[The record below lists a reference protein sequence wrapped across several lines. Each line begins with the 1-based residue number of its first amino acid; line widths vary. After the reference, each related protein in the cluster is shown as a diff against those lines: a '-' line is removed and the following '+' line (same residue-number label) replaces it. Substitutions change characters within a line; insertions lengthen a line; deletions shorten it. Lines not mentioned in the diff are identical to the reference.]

1 MTLPVRIL
9 LVAHALGG
17 GVEGHVGDLR
27 ALLAGSFEVDVLRP
41 AGAGAVQ
48 MHFSDDSHVNWRCD
62 NWPLLVQALQSR
74 GYSRVLFHHI
84 HGFQPDILA
93 LDQALNLPF
102 DVTLHD
108 YFAYCPQYQLSSSDG
123 GGYCGEPPLDGCRAC
138 LQARPHV
145 WGWTIERWHESM
157 GAFLARASRVIAPT
171 AYVKAQMAKHF
182 PAQAVLH
189 QAHPPRNEWVSDPA
203 PVVKVVVLGALSR
216 IKGLETL
223 IQCAEHASNA
233 RMPLSFVLLGFPE
246 HAIDRRLPVQMRGEY
261 SDADLPALLALERAD
276 VVWFPGKFPETHAYT
291 LDVALDS
298 GLPIVASE
306 RGAFTERLATHPKAS
321 LLDADASPAAWNQA
335 LVQSVGWGDVGA
347 AASGLS
353 EPSAKAQA
361 VFQQRTALRQRYLA
375 FLTAPLQ
382 GVTRAPESEFDS
394 HSLQI
399 TLPPAEHMPL
409 TALFEHGVVCGK
421 HEPRDVLGQRL
432 KDIERDYAVLAGY
445 SARADKP
452 WFVLLEETEAISSN
466 AEYLR
471 GKAEDLRLEAERV
484 RAGLQEHI
492 RQLEQGLHAHADAL
506 AGKEHEVLALKGQL
520 SEITHRLAQT
530 DLLFVER
537 GNALIASGKD
547 LVRAVEQIRKLE
559 TSTSWKV
566 TSPLRAVGSV
576 AKAMRRRGS
585 RAKNFVTLGYRRLPL
600 MWDILKSQGPAALGK
615 RIYARVHGQAFTPP
629 PPPPVQVSDIH
640 PLTLATLGPQQ
651 TPKVSLVIP
660 VYGQHQHTFNCLKS
674 LGEHTDLSQVEV
686 IVVDDASPEPAS
698 KALGVVQGI
707 RLVRNTQNLGFIGSC
722 HAGADLA
729 RGEYLVL
736 LNNDVQVTDGWLD
749 ALLAVFAL
757 RADAGMVGAR
767 LVYPDGRLQEAG
779 GIVWRDASAWNWGR
793 NQDPERPEYR
803 YLRAADYCSGACLAL
818 RRSDWVQWGGFDRA
832 YMPAYYEDTDLAFR
846 VRKEGKKLYYQPE
859 AKIIHFEGISS
870 GTDVTQGVKRHQV
883 INQKTFFDRWQD
895 VLLTHRVNG
904 DNPLHEVDRS
914 ARAHVLI
921 VEACMITPDQDSG
934 SVRMLAMLEL
944 LVEMGCKVS
953 FIADNLECRQPYART
968 LQQAGVEVWHYPYVK
983 SVSQL
988 LQERGAHFDM
998 IMFCRHYIASQYV
1011 ADVRKWAP
1019 HANIVFDTV
1028 DLHYLREQRKAELE
1042 QSDSLLATAAQT
1054 RQQELGV
1061 IKQVDVTLVVSP
1073 IEQALL
1079 ADDAPGAAVK
1089 ILSNIHEPR
1098 QSETAYAA
1106 REGLL
1111 FIGGFRHPPN
1121 VDAVEWFVGK
1131 VWPLVKQQ
1139 LPSVTLTIVGSH
1151 MPDAIKNLAGNGIH
1165 TPGFVEDVHPLI
1177 DGARISLA
1185 PLRYGAG
1192 VKGKIN
1198 QAMACGLPVVA
1209 TSVAAEGMSLIANE
1223 ELLVADEP
1231 QDFADAVVRLYQDP
1245 ALWAQISANGYENVR
1260 KHFSRAT
1267 AKAALA
1273 GLLNFQKK
1281 L

>member
-27 ALLAGSFEVDVLRP
+27 ALLAGSLEVDVLRP
-41 AGAGAVQ
+41 AGASAVQ
-48 MHFSDDSHVNWRCD
+48 MHFSDDSRVTWRCD

-74 GYSRVLFHHI
+74 GYSRVQFHHI

-93 LDQALNLPF
+93 LGQALNLPF

-123 GGYCGEPPLDGCRAC
+123 GGYCGEPALEGCRTC
-138 LQARPHV
+138 LQARPHA
-145 WGWTIERWHESM
+145 WGWSIERWRDEM
-157 GAFLARASRVIAPT
+157 GMFLARADRVIAPT
-171 AYVKAQMAKHF
+171 SYVKAQIGRHF
-182 PAQAVLH
+182 PEQVVMY
-189 QAHPPRNEWVSDPA
+189 QPHPPRHEWVRAPA
-203 PVVKVVVLGALSR
+203 PVFKVVVLGALSR

-223 IQCAEHASNA
+223 IQCADLAM
-233 RMPLSFVLLGFPE
+233 RVQMPLSFVLLGFPE
-246 HAIDRRLPVQMRGEY
+246 HMISNKLPIQMRGEY
-261 SDADLPALLALERAD
+261 RDADLPALLAFERAD

-298 GLPIVASE
+298 GIPIVASN
-306 RGAFTERLATHPKAS
+306 RGAFIERLASHPCAS
-321 LLDADASPAAWNQA
+321 LLDADSSASDWNAALIKRAMSDAAVAENA
-335 LVQSVGWGDVGA
+335 DKPPQSDA
-347 AASGLS
+347 F
-353 EPSAKAQA
+353 SA
-361 VFQQRTALRQRYLA
+361 RRNALRRQYLA
-375 FLTAPLQ
+375 FLLEPLQ
-382 GVTRAPESEFDS
+382 TTELALAPHIDIDTKTLE
-394 HSLQI
+394 I
-399 TLPPAEHMPL
+399 TLPQSDHMPL
-409 TALFEHGVVCGK
+409 TTLFEHGVLCGK
-421 HEPRDVLGQRL
+421 HEPRDVLGERL

-445 SARADKP
+445 STRASKP
-452 WFVLLEETEAISSN
+452 WFVLLEETEAIASD
-466 AEYLR
+466 AEHLR
-471 GKAEDLRLEAERV
+471 GRAEELRQEAERV
-484 RAGLQEHI
+484 RASLQLHIHNHEHSL
-492 RQLEQGLHAHADAL
+492 QAM
-506 AGKEHEVLALKGQL
+506 AGKEREVLALKGQL
-520 SEITHRLAQT
+520 SEITHRMAQT
-530 DLLFVER
+530 DHLFIER
-537 GNALIASGKD
+537 GRD
-547 LVRAVEQIRKLE
+547 LVRAVDQIRKME

-576 AKAMRRRGS
+576 VKSARHRGS
-585 RAKNFVTLGYRRLPL
+585 RVKNFVTLGYRRLPL
-600 MWDILKSQGPAALGK
+600 MWDILRSQGPAALGK
-615 RIYARVHGQAFTPP
+615 RIYARVHGQAYTSPP
-629 PPPPVQVSDIH
+629 QSPVKVSDIQ
-640 PLTLATLGPQQ
+640 PLTLVTIDPQQ

-686 IVVDDASPEPAS
+686 IVVDDASPDPAS

-707 RLVRNTQNLGFIGSC
+707 RLVRNERNIGFIGSC

-729 RGEYLVL
+729 RGEFLVL
-736 LNNDVQVTDGWLD
+736 LNNDIQVTEGWLE
-749 ALLAVFAL
+749 ALLAVFTL

-793 NQDPERPEYR
+793 HQDPERPEYR

-883 INQKTFFDRWQD
+883 INQKTFFERWQD

-983 SVSQL
+983 SVGQL

-1011 ADVRKWAP
+1011 TDVRKWAP
-1019 HANIVFDTV
+1019 HASVVFDTV
-1028 DLHYLREQRKAELE
+1028 DLHYLREQRQAELE
-1042 QSDSLLATAAQT
+1042 LSDSLLAKAAQT
-1054 RQQELGV
+1054 RQLELGV

-1079 ADDAPGAAVK
+1079 ADDSPGAMVS

-1098 QSETAYAA
+1098 QAETDYAA

-1131 VWPLVKQQ
+1131 VWPLIRQQ

-1231 QDFADAVVRLYQDP
+1231 QEFANAVVRLYQDQG
-1245 ALWAQISANGYENVR
+1245 LWAQISTNGYENVR

-1267 AKAALA
+1267 AKATLA
-1273 GLLNFQKK
+1273 DLLNFQKK